1 MRFAPQGRRR
11 STGGSGTDRA
21 RRATARSLAPLAVA
35 ISVVGT
41 LASPFANAQTPAV
54 DDDLVLR
61 VGVVSDLITDNP
73 WAVSAGSD
81 WSVVTVQ
88 YDMLLKFAPEDLS
101 PAPSLAT
108 GCEPNEDSTEWT
120 CTLREGLRWSDGSP
134 LTSRDVAFTYR
145 FVIDNKIPQ
154 YKSYFPFHPV
164 FETPDDRTLV
174 WKAEEPTFAPDMPP
188 WVYIVP
194 EAVWAPYD
202 GEGLRT
208 IRAVE
213 NTPSIGSGP
222 FTLTEWN
229 PGQGWTMERNQYFW
243 GEEPAVDRI
252 EYRLYSNQEA
262 MIQALRNGEVDFAD
276 GLKPSL
282 IASVEGLENVT
293 VQRVVSDWW
302 LNLAFNFGGQGPDA
316 DALPALHD
324 ITVRQSI
331 AMAIDKQAIADKV
344 YQGTATPGDT
354 IIRPASAYW
363 HLDIPAEEELAY
375 DPAAA
380 NAMLDDAGYADGDGD
395 GIREDPETGEPLELQ
410 VPASQDTTGAVESG
424 ELIVGFLAEIGVG
437 VELRPVSDAKMND
450 YWGAGN
456 FDAYIW
462 YWSGDPDPNYQLFV
476 FTSEQCG
483 AWSDG
488 CWQDQAFD
496 ALYEEQRTVFDRTAR
511 QEVVFEAQ
519 RRAYEQVPSVVLAYP
534 GWLQAYRSDRFSGWV
549 PAPGADGYLLPGYNY
564 DSLVELRP
572 VSESVAGSSGGSG
585 GIPGWIWLA
594 AGVGVVAAIVVLSR
608 RGRRRE
614 LDEA

>member
-1 MRFAPQGRRR
+1 MRLAPSPRRR
-11 STGGSGTDRA
+11 SAA
-21 RRATARSLAPLAVA
+21 RGVPGVLGAPAALAVA
-35 ISVVGT
+35 IAVIAS
-41 LASPFANAQTPAV
+41 LAPSLAIAQTPAPT
-54 DDDLVLR
+54 DDLVLR

-88 YDMLLKFAPEDLS
+88 YDMMLKFAPEDLS

-108 GCEPNEDSTEWT
+108 GCEPNDDSTEWT

-134 LTSRDVAFTYR
+134 LTSRDIAFTYR

-154 YKSYFPFHPV
+154 YKSYFPFDPT
-164 FETPDDRTLV
+164 FETPDDRTLI

-194 EAVWAPYD
+194 QAVWAPYD
-202 GEGLRT
+202 GEGLRA

-222 FTLTEWN
+222 FTLTEWS
-229 PGQGWTMERNQYFW
+229 PGQGWTMERNPYYW
-243 GEEPAVDRI
+243 GEEPEVDRI

-262 MIQALRNGEVDFAD
+262 MIQALRNGEIDFAD
-276 GLKPSL
+276 GLRPSL
-282 IASVEGLENVT
+282 IASVEGIENVR
-293 VQRVVSDWW
+293 VQRVISDWW

-316 DALPALHD
+316 DPLPALRD
-324 ITVRQSI
+324 ITVREAV

-354 IIRPASAYW
+354 IIRPASAFW
-363 HLDIPAEEELAY
+363 HLDIPAEEEFAY
-375 DPAAA
+375 DPEAA
-380 NAMLDDAGYADGDGD
+380 NAMLDQAGYADTDGD
-395 GIREDPETGEPLELQ
+395 GVREDPETGDPLELLI
-410 VPASQDTTGAVESG
+410 PASQDTTGAVESG
-424 ELIVGFLAEIGVG
+424 ELIVGYLDQIGIA

-488 CWQDQAFD
+488 CWQDPEFD
-496 ALYEEQRTVFDRTAR
+496 ALYEEQRSVFDRDAR

-519 RRAYEQVPSVVLAYP
+519 RRAYEQIPSVVLAYP
-534 GWLQAYRSDRFSGWV
+534 GWLQAYRSDRFTGWV
-549 PAPGADGYLLPGYNY
+549 PAPGAGGYLLPGYNY

-572 VSESVAGSSGGSG
+572 VSESVASSSGGSS
-585 GIPGWIWLA
+585 GIPGWLWLA
-594 AGVGVVAAIVVLSR
+594 AAVGIVALIVVLSR

>member
-1 MRFAPQGRRR
+1 MRLASSRRTAGWSPR
-11 STGGSGTDRA
+11 RVLGAAGS
-21 RRATARSLAPLAVA
+21 LMVA
-35 ISVVGT
+35 IAMIGAVFPSF
-41 LASPFANAQTPAV
+41 AAAQSPGA

-88 YDMLLKFAPEDLS
+88 YDMMLKFAAEDLS

-108 GCEPNEDSTEWT
+108 GCEPNADSTEWT

-134 LTSRDVAFTYR
+134 LTSRDIAFTYR

-154 YKSYFPFHPV
+154 YKSYFPSDTT
-164 FETPDDRTLV
+164 FETPDERTLI

-202 GEGLRT
+202 GRELRE
-208 IRAVE
+208 IRGVQ

-222 FTLTEWN
+222 FVLTEWA
-229 PGQGWTMERNQYFW
+229 PGQGWTMERNPYYW
-243 GEEPAVDRI
+243 GEEPQLDRI

-262 MIQALRNGEVDFAD
+262 MIQALRNGEIDFAD
-276 GLKPSL
+276 GIKPSL
-282 IASVEGLENVT
+282 IDSVEGIDGVA

-302 LNLAFNFGGQGPDA
+302 LNFAFNFGGQGPDA

-324 ITVRQSI
+324 ITVRHAI
-331 AMAIDKQAIADKV
+331 AMAIDKQAIAEKV
-344 YQGTATPGDT
+344 YRGTATPGDT
-354 IIRPASAYW
+354 IIRPASAFW
-363 HLDIPAEEELAY
+363 HLDIPADEELPF
-375 DPAAA
+375 DPEAA
-380 NAMLDDAGYADGDGD
+380 NGMLDEAGYADTDGD
-395 GIREDPETGEPLELQ
+395 GIREDPETGEPLELL

-424 ELIVGFLAEIGVG
+424 ELIVGYLAAIGVR
-437 VELRPVSDAKMND
+437 VDLRPVSDAKMGD
-450 YWGAGN
+450 YWGTGN

-488 CWQDQAFD
+488 CWQDPTFD
-496 ALYEEQRTVFDRTAR
+496 GLYEEQGNIFDREERQAVVFD
-511 QEVVFEAQ
+511 AQ
-519 RRAYEQVPSVVLAYP
+519 RRAYEQAPSVVLAYP
-534 GWLQAYRSDRFSGWV
+534 GWLQAYRDDRFAGWV

-572 VSESVAGSSGGSG
+572 VDDTVAGSSGGAG
-585 GIPGWIWLA
+585 GLPGWAWLA
-594 AGVGVVAAIVVLSR
+594 AAVMTTGLIVSTSR
-608 RGRRRE
+608 RTRRRE
-614 LDEA
+614 LEEI

>member
-1 MRFAPQGRRR
+1 MRLASSRRR
-11 STGGSGTDRA
+11 ARGSPYRVLGA
-21 RRATARSLAPLAVA
+21 PASLMVAIAMVGALAPSFAGA
-35 ISVVGT
+35 Q
-41 LASPFANAQTPAV
+41 SPA

-88 YDMLLKFAPEDLS
+88 YDMMLKFAAEDLS

-108 GCEPNEDSTEWT
+108 GCEPNDDSTEWT

-154 YKSYFPFHPV
+154 YKSYFPSDPT
-164 FETPDDRTLV
+164 FETPDERTLI

-202 GEGLRT
+202 GRELRE
-208 IRAVE
+208 IRGVQ

-222 FTLTEWN
+222 FVLTEWA
-229 PGQGWTMERNQYFW
+229 PGQGWTMERNPYYW
-243 GEEPAVDRI
+243 GEEPQLDRI

-262 MIQALRNGEVDFAD
+262 MIQALRNGEIDFAD
-276 GLKPSL
+276 GIKPSL
-282 IASVEGLENVT
+282 IESVEGIDGVS

-302 LNLAFNFGGQGPDA
+302 LNFAFNFGGQGPDA

-324 ITVRQSI
+324 ITVRHAI
-331 AMAIDKQAIADKV
+331 AMAIDKQAIAEKV
-344 YQGTATPGDT
+344 YRGTATPGDT
-354 IIRPASAYW
+354 IIRPASAFW
-363 HLDIPAEEELAY
+363 HLDIPADEEISF

-380 NAMLDDAGYADGDGD
+380 NVMLDEAGYTDTDGD
-395 GIREDPETGEPLELQ
+395 GIREDPETGEPLELL

-424 ELIVGFLAEIGVG
+424 ELIVGYLAAIGVR
-437 VELRPVSDAKMND
+437 VDLRPVSDAKMGD
-450 YWGAGN
+450 YWGTGN

-488 CWQDQAFD
+488 CWQDPTFD
-496 ALYEEQRTVFDRTAR
+496 GLYEEQGNIFDREERQAVVFD
-511 QEVVFEAQ
+511 AQ
-519 RRAYEQVPSVVLAYP
+519 RRAYEQAPSVVLAYP
-534 GWLQAYRSDRFSGWV
+534 GWLQAYRDDRFAGWV

-572 VSESVAGSSGGSG
+572 VDDTVAGSSGGAG
-585 GIPGWIWLA
+585 GLPGWAWLA
-594 AGVGVVAAIVVLSR
+594 AAVVTTGLIVSTSR
-608 RGRRRE
+608 RTRRRE
-614 LDEA
+614 LEEI

>member
-1 MRFAPQGRRR
+1 MTWTGTTRRNARWAPGR
-11 STGGSGTDRA
+11 GQRA
-21 RRATARSLAPLAVA
+21 VGPATYVLVVVVA
-35 ISVVGT
+35 MGL
-41 LASPFANAQTPAV
+41 LASPLANAQTPAAEE
-54 DDDLVLR
+54 DLVLR

-81 WSVVTVQ
+81 WTVVTMQ
-88 YDMLLKFAPEDLS
+88 YDMMLKFAPEDLS

-120 CTLREGLRWSDGSP
+120 CTLREGLKWSDGSP
-134 LTSRDVAFTYR
+134 LTSRDIAFTYR
-145 FVIDNKIPQ
+145 FVIDNKVPQ
-154 YKSYFPFHPV
+154 YKSYFPFNPT
-164 FETPDDRTLV
+164 FETPDDQTLI
-174 WKAEEPTFAPDMPP
+174 WKAEEPTFAPDVPP

-202 GEGLRT
+202 GEELRA
-208 IRAVE
+208 IKSVK

-229 PGQGWTMERNQYFW
+229 PGQGWTMERNPYFW
-243 GEEPAVDRI
+243 GEEPEVDRI

-262 MIQALRNGEVDFAD
+262 MIQALRNGEIDFAD

-282 IASVEGLENVT
+282 IASVEGIENVT

-302 LNLAFNFGGQGPDA
+302 LNLAFNFGGQGAEA
-316 DALPALHD
+316 DPLPALHD
-324 ITVRQSI
+324 ITVRQAI
-331 AMAIDKQAIADKV
+331 AMAIDKEAIATKV
-344 YQGTATPGDT
+344 YQGTAEPGDT
-354 IIRPASAYW
+354 IIRPASAFW
-363 HLDIPAEEELAY
+363 HLDIPAEDEITY

-380 NAMLDDAGYADGDGD
+380 NDLLDEAGYADSDGD
-395 GIREDPETGEPLELQ
+395 GIREDPETGDPLELLM
-410 VPASQDTTGAVESG
+410 PASQDTTGAVESG
-424 ELIVGFLAEIGVG
+424 ELIVGFLDQIGIE
-437 VELRPVSDAKMND
+437 VELRPVSDGKMGD

-488 CWQDQAFD
+488 CWKDPEFD
-496 ALYEEQRTVFDRTAR
+496 ALYEEQRAVFDREAR
-511 QEVVFEAQ
+511 QEIVFEAQ
-519 RRAYEQVPSVVLAYP
+519 RRAYEQLPSVVLAYP
-534 GWLQAYRSDRFSGWV
+534 GWLQAYRSDRFTGWV
-549 PAPGADGYLLPGYNY
+549 PAPGDDGYLLPGYNY
-564 DSLVELRP
+564 DSVVELRA
-572 VSESVAGSSGGSG
+572 VSDAVAGSSGGSS
-585 GIPGWIWLA
+585 GIPGWLLLVT
-594 AGVGVVAAIVVLSR
+594 GVGIVAVIVALSR

>member
-1 MRFAPQGRRR
+1 MRLASSRRR
-11 STGGSGTDRA
+11 A
-21 RRATARSLAPLAVA
+21 RGRPYRVLGAPASLMVAIAMVGALAPSFAGA
-35 ISVVGT
+35 Q
-41 LASPFANAQTPAV
+41 SPA

-88 YDMLLKFAPEDLS
+88 YDMMLKFAAEDLS

-108 GCEPNEDSTEWT
+108 GCEPNDDSTEWT

-134 LTSRDVAFTYR
+134 LTSRDIAFTYR

-154 YKSYFPFHPV
+154 YKSYFPSDPT
-164 FETPDDRTLV
+164 FETPDERTLI

-202 GEGLRT
+202 GRELRE
-208 IRAVE
+208 IRGVQ

-222 FTLTEWN
+222 FVLTEWA
-229 PGQGWTMERNQYFW
+229 PGQGWTMERNPYYW
-243 GEEPAVDRI
+243 GEEPQLDRI

-262 MIQALRNGEVDFAD
+262 MIQALRNGEIDFAD
-276 GLKPSL
+276 GIKPSL
-282 IASVEGLENVT
+282 IESVEGIDGVS

-302 LNLAFNFGGQGPDA
+302 LNFAFNFGGQGPDA

-324 ITVRQSI
+324 ITVRHAI
-331 AMAIDKQAIADKV
+331 AMAIDKQAIAEKV
-344 YQGTATPGDT
+344 YRGTATPGDT
-354 IIRPASAYW
+354 IIRPASAFW
-363 HLDIPAEEELAY
+363 HLDIPADEEISF

-380 NAMLDDAGYADGDGD
+380 NVMLDEAGYTDTDGD
-395 GIREDPETGEPLELQ
+395 GIREDPETGEPLELL

-424 ELIVGFLAEIGVG
+424 ELIVGYLAAIGVR
-437 VELRPVSDAKMND
+437 VDLRPVSDATMGD
-450 YWGAGN
+450 YWGTGN
-456 FDAYIW
+456 VDAYIW

-488 CWQDQAFD
+488 CWQDPTFD
-496 ALYEEQRTVFDRTAR
+496 GLYEEQGNIFDREERQAVVFD
-511 QEVVFEAQ
+511 AQ
-519 RRAYEQVPSVVLAYP
+519 RRAYEQAPSVVLAYP
-534 GWLQAYRSDRFSGWV
+534 GWLQAYRDDRFAGWV
-549 PAPGADGYLLPGYNY
+549 PAPGAEGYLLPGYNY

-572 VSESVAGSSGGSG
+572 VDDTVAGSSGGAG
-585 GIPGWIWLA
+585 GLPGWAWLA
-594 AGVGVVAAIVVLSR
+594 AAVVTTGLIVSTSR
-608 RGRRRE
+608 RTRRRE
-614 LDEA
+614 LEEI

>member
-1 MRFAPQGRRR
+1 MVAVAMVG
-11 STGGSGTDRA
+11 A
-21 RRATARSLAPLAVA
+21 LAPSFAGA
-35 ISVVGT
+35 Q
-41 LASPFANAQTPAV
+41 SPA
-54 DDDLVLR
+54 DEDLVLR

-88 YDMLLKFAPEDLS
+88 YDMMLKFAAEDLS

-108 GCEPNEDSTEWT
+108 GCEPNDDSTEWT

-154 YKSYFPFHPV
+154 YKSYFPSDPT
-164 FETPDDRTLV
+164 FETPDERTLI

-202 GEGLRT
+202 GRELRE
-208 IRAVE
+208 IRGVQ

-222 FTLTEWN
+222 FVLTEWA
-229 PGQGWTMERNQYFW
+229 PGQGWTMERNPYYW
-243 GEEPAVDRI
+243 GEEPQLDRI

-262 MIQALRNGEVDFAD
+262 MIQALRNGEIDFAD
-276 GLKPSL
+276 GIKPSL
-282 IASVEGLENVT
+282 IESVEGIDGVS

-302 LNLAFNFGGQGPDA
+302 LNFAFNFGGQGPDA

-324 ITVRQSI
+324 ITVRHAI
-331 AMAIDKQAIADKV
+331 AMAIDKQAIAEKV
-344 YQGTATPGDT
+344 YRGTATPGDT
-354 IIRPASAYW
+354 IIRPASAFW
-363 HLDIPAEEELAY
+363 HLDIPADEEISF

-380 NAMLDDAGYADGDGD
+380 NVMLDEAGYTDTDGD
-395 GIREDPETGEPLELQ
+395 GIREDPETGEPLELL

-424 ELIVGFLAEIGVG
+424 ELIVGYLAAIGVR
-437 VELRPVSDAKMND
+437 VDLRPVSDAKMGD
-450 YWGAGN
+450 YWGTGN

-488 CWQDQAFD
+488 CWQDPTFD
-496 ALYEEQRTVFDRTAR
+496 GLYEEQGNIFDREER
-511 QEVVFEAQ
+511 QAVVFEAQ
-519 RRAYEQVPSVVLAYP
+519 RRAYEQAPSVVLAYP
-534 GWLQAYRSDRFSGWV
+534 GWLQAYRDDRFAGWV

-572 VSESVAGSSGGSG
+572 VDDTVAGSSGGAG
-585 GIPGWIWLA
+585 GLPGWAWLA
-594 AGVGVVAAIVVLSR
+594 AAVVTTGLIVSTSR
-608 RGRRRE
+608 RTRRRE
-614 LDEA
+614 LEEI

>member
-1 MRFAPQGRRR
+1 MRLAPSPRRR
-11 STGGSGTDRA
+11 SA
-21 RRATARSLAPLAVA
+21 ARSVPGVLGAPAALAVA
-35 ISVVGT
+35 IAVIAL
-41 LASPFANAQTPAV
+41 LAPSLAIAQTPAPA
-54 DDDLVLR
+54 DDLVLR

-88 YDMLLKFAPEDLS
+88 YDMMLKFAPEDLS

-108 GCEPNEDSTEWT
+108 GCEPNDDSTEWT

-134 LTSRDVAFTYR
+134 LTSRDIAFTYR

-154 YKSYFPFHPV
+154 YKSYFPFDPT
-164 FETPDDRTLV
+164 FETPDDRTLI

-194 EAVWAPYD
+194 QAVWAPFD
-202 GEGLRT
+202 GEGLRA

-222 FTLTEWN
+222 FTLTEWS
-229 PGQGWTMERNQYFW
+229 PGQGWTMERNPYYW
-243 GEEPAVDRI
+243 GEEPEVDRI

-262 MIQALRNGEVDFAD
+262 MIQALRNGEIDFAD
-276 GLKPSL
+276 GLRPSL
-282 IASVEGLENVT
+282 IASVEGIENVT

-316 DALPALHD
+316 DPLPALRD
-324 ITVRQSI
+324 ITVREAV

-354 IIRPASAYW
+354 IIRPASAFW
-363 HLDIPAEEELAY
+363 HLDIPAEEEFAY
-375 DPAAA
+375 DPEAA
-380 NAMLDDAGYADGDGD
+380 NAMLDQAGYADTDGD
-395 GIREDPETGEPLELQ
+395 GVREDPETGDPLELLI
-410 VPASQDTTGAVESG
+410 PASQDTTGAVESG
-424 ELIVGFLAEIGVG
+424 ELIVGYLDQIGIA

-488 CWQDQAFD
+488 CWQDPEFD
-496 ALYEEQRTVFDRTAR
+496 ALYEEQRSVFDRDAR

-519 RRAYEQVPSVVLAYP
+519 RRAYEQIPSVVLAYP
-534 GWLQAYRSDRFSGWV
+534 GWLQAYRSDRFTGWV
-549 PAPGADGYLLPGYNY
+549 PAPGAGGYLLPGYNY
-564 DSLVELRP
+564 DSLVELQP
-572 VSESVAGSSGGSG
+572 VSESVASSSGGSS
-585 GIPGWIWLA
+585 GIPGWLWLA
-594 AGVGVVAAIVVLSR
+594 AAVGIVALIVVLSR

>member
-1 MRFAPQGRRR
+1 MR
-11 STGGSGTDRA
+11 
-21 RRATARSLAPLAVA
+21 
-35 ISVVGT
+35 
-41 LASPFANAQTPAV
+41 LASPRRRARGRPYRVLGAPASLMVAIAMVGALAPSFAGAQSPA
-54 DDDLVLR
+54 DDDLVLT

-88 YDMLLKFAPEDLS
+88 YDMMLKFAAEDLS

-108 GCEPNEDSTEWT
+108 GCEPNDDSTEWT

-154 YKSYFPFHPV
+154 YKSYFPSDPT
-164 FETPDDRTLV
+164 FETPDERTLI

-202 GEGLRT
+202 GRELRE
-208 IRAVE
+208 IRGVQ

-222 FTLTEWN
+222 FVLTEWA
-229 PGQGWTMERNQYFW
+229 PGQGWTMERNPYYW
-243 GEEPAVDRI
+243 GEEPQLDRI

-262 MIQALRNGEVDFAD
+262 MIQALRNGEIDFAD
-276 GLKPSL
+276 GIKPSL
-282 IASVEGLENVT
+282 IESVEGIDGVS

-302 LNLAFNFGGQGPDA
+302 LNFAFNFGGQGPDA

-324 ITVRQSI
+324 ITVRHAI
-331 AMAIDKQAIADKV
+331 AMAIDKQAIAEKV
-344 YQGTATPGDT
+344 YRGTATPGDT
-354 IIRPASAYW
+354 IIRPASAFW
-363 HLDIPAEEELAY
+363 HLDIPADEEISF

-380 NAMLDDAGYADGDGD
+380 NVMLDEAGYTDTDGD
-395 GIREDPETGEPLELQ
+395 GIREDPETGEPLELL

-424 ELIVGFLAEIGVG
+424 ELIVGYLAAIGVR
-437 VELRPVSDAKMND
+437 VDLRPVSDAKMGD
-450 YWGAGN
+450 YWGTGN

-488 CWQDQAFD
+488 CWQDPTFD
-496 ALYEEQRTVFDRTAR
+496 GLYEEQGNIFDREERQAVVFD
-511 QEVVFEAQ
+511 AQ
-519 RRAYEQVPSVVLAYP
+519 RRAYEQAPSVVLAYP
-534 GWLQAYRSDRFSGWV
+534 GWLQAYRDDRFAGWV

-564 DSLVELRP
+564 DSLIELRP
-572 VSESVAGSSGGSG
+572 VDDTVAGSSGGAG
-585 GIPGWIWLA
+585 GLPGWAWLA
-594 AGVGVVAAIVVLSR
+594 AAVVTTGLIVSTSR
-608 RGRRRE
+608 RTRRRE
-614 LDEA
+614 LEEI